1 MPRTENDT
9 WDLAH
14 SVGATATGVAVGRA
28 LATQR
33 PNALIDDRY
42 AAPLV
47 RAVGVPFFTRLVDG
61 ELDAGEVDAN
71 AVFGM
76 QGMTDMMAVRTRFFD
91 EFFLT
96 ATGGGNT
103 TEATGGGNSAEAAA
117 SGNIRQAV
125 ILAAGLDARAYRLP
139 WPPETTVFEI
149 DQPQVIDF
157 KTQAMRELGAA
168 PTAHRRPVAMDLRHD
183 WPTALQR
190 AGFDPDQPTAWSAE
204 GLLAFLPSDA
214 QDRLLDEITALSAPG
229 SRLAAENMDPGGE
242 GAQMMQDRMHQT
254 IDHWREHGFDLD
266 MTDLWYFGERHD
278 IAEYLTTRGWTTE
291 LIPMTELYAAS
302 GVSLDIDDNIIDDNT
317 DVQAFASFG
326 YVTATRA

>member
-1 MPRTENDT
+1 MPRTDNDT

-33 PNALIDDRY
+33 PNALIDDPY

-61 ELDAGEVDAN
+61 ELNPGEVDAN

-76 QGMTDMMAVRTRFFD
+76 QRMTDMMAVRTRFFD

-96 ATGGGNT
+96 AARAGT
-103 TEATGGGNSAEAAA
+103 
-117 SGNIRQAV
+117 RQAV

-157 KTQAMRELGAA
+157 KSQTMRELGAA
-168 PTAHRRPVAMDLRHD
+168 PTAHRHAVAVDLRHD

-229 SRLAAENMDPGGE
+229 SRLAAENMDGGGE

-278 IAEYLTTRGWTTE
+278 IPEYLTTRGWTTQ

-302 GVSLDIDDNIIDDNT
+302 GVSLDIDDNT

>member
-1 MPRTENDT
+1 MPRTDNDT

-28 LATQR
+28 LATQH
-33 PNALIDDRY
+33 PNALIDDPY

-61 ELDAGEVDAN
+61 ELNPGEVDAN

-76 QGMTDMMAVRTRFFD
+76 QRMTDMMAVRTRFFD

-96 ATGGGNT
+96 S
-103 TEATGGGNSAEAAA
+103 TGGGNSAEAAA
-117 SGNIRQAV
+117 SGTIRQAV

-157 KTQAMRELGAA
+157 KSQTMRELGAA
-168 PTAHRRPVAMDLRHD
+168 PTAHRHAVAVDLRHD

-229 SRLAAENMDPGGE
+229 SRLAAENVDGGGE

-278 IAEYLTTRGWTTE
+278 IPEYLTTRGWTTQ

-302 GVSLDIDDNIIDDNT
+302 GVLLDIDDNT

-326 YVTATRA
+326 YVTATRI

>member
-1 MPRTENDT
+1 MPRTDNDT

-33 PNALIDDRY
+33 PNALIDDPY

-61 ELDAGEVDAN
+61 ELNPGEVDAN

-76 QGMTDMMAVRTRFFD
+76 QRMTDMMAVRTRFFD

-96 ATGGGNT
+96 
-103 TEATGGGNSAEAAA
+103 ATGGGNSAEAAA

-157 KTQAMRELGAA
+157 KSQTMRELGAA
-168 PTAHRRPVAMDLRHD
+168 PTAHRHAVAVDLRHD

-229 SRLAAENMDPGGE
+229 SRLAAENMDGGGE

-278 IAEYLTTRGWTTE
+278 IPEYLTTRGWTTQ

-302 GVSLDIDDNIIDDNT
+302 GVSLDIDDNT

>member
-1 MPRTENDT
+1 MPRTDNDT

-28 LATQR
+28 LATQH
-33 PNALIDDRY
+33 PNALIDDPY

-61 ELDAGEVDAN
+61 ELNPGEVDAN

-76 QGMTDMMAVRTRFFD
+76 QRMTDMMAVRTRFFD

-96 ATGGGNT
+96 S
-103 TEATGGGNSAEAAA
+103 TGGGNSAEAAA
-117 SGNIRQAV
+117 SGTIRQAV

-157 KTQAMRELGAA
+157 KTQTMRELGAA
-168 PTAHRRPVAMDLRHD
+168 PTAHRHAVAVDLRHD

-229 SRLAAENMDPGGE
+229 SRLAAENMDGGGE

-278 IAEYLTTRGWTTE
+278 IPEYLTTRGWTTQ

-302 GVSLDIDDNIIDDNT
+302 GVLLDIDDNT

-326 YVTATRA
+326 YVTATRI

>member
-1 MPRTENDT
+1 MPRTDNDT

-33 PNALIDDRY
+33 PNALIDDPY

-61 ELDAGEVDAN
+61 ELNPGEVDAN

-76 QGMTDMMAVRTRFFD
+76 QRMTDMMAVRTRFFD

-96 ATGGGNT
+96 
-103 TEATGGGNSAEAAA
+103 ATGGGNSAEAAA

-157 KTQAMRELGAA
+157 KTQTMRELGAA
-168 PTAHRRPVAMDLRHD
+168 PTAHRQAVAVDLRHD

-229 SRLAAENMDPGGE
+229 SRLAAENMDGGGE

-254 IDHWREHGFDLD
+254 IDHWREHGFDLA

-278 IAEYLTTRGWTTE
+278 IPEYLTTRGWTTQ

-302 GVSLDIDDNIIDDNT
+302 GVSLDIDDNT

>member
-1 MPRTENDT
+1 MPRTDNDT

-33 PNALIDDRY
+33 PNAVIDDPY

-61 ELDAGEVDAN
+61 ELNPGEVDAN

-76 QGMTDMMAVRTRFFD
+76 QRMTDMMAVRTRFFD

-96 ATGGGNT
+96 
-103 TEATGGGNSAEAAA
+103 ATGGGNSAEAAA

-157 KTQAMRELGAA
+157 KSQTMRELGAA
-168 PTAHRRPVAMDLRHD
+168 PTAHRHAVAVDLRHD

-229 SRLAAENMDPGGE
+229 SRLAAENMDGGGE

-278 IAEYLTTRGWTTE
+278 IPEYLTTRGWTTR

-302 GVSLDIDDNIIDDNT
+302 GVSLDIDDNT